1 MNKLISI
8 YILISAFGT
17 LQTKASTI
25 QSGNELLVIAENF
38 KTANNADSAII
49 YFQKASIAFD
59 AEKNT
64 ALFIHANN
72 QAGILLNRQDKY
84 VEAKTVLTKSLISV
98 DDPTDSIQL
107 LISTTY
113 LNLGVAYG
121 GEEDFENSLLNHN
134 KSLQIR
140 LRILGPEHRDI
151 ATNYGNIGNIYFRK
165 KEYDTAITIHEK
177 ALHIRQKLFG
187 EKGVEVIQSYSNL
200 GNAFRE
206 KEKYDSA
213 LVYFEKALDSKITQ
227 VGEGSKD
234 LSKYYKNISEVHYL
248 MNRKELGDQY
258 LKKSNGVFE

>member
-72 QAGILLNRQDKY
+72 QTGILLNRQDKY

-98 DDPTDSIQL
+98 DRKSGSAGMPRP
-107 LISTTY
+107 IS
-113 LNLGVAYG
+113 VV
-121 GEEDFENSLLNHN
+121 
-134 KSLQIR
+134 K
-140 LRILGPEHRDI
+140 RI
-151 ATNYGNIGNIYFRK
+151 
-165 KEYDTAITIHEK
+165 
-177 ALHIRQKLFG
+177 
-187 EKGVEVIQSYSNL
+187 
-200 GNAFRE
+200 
-206 KEKYDSA
+206 
-213 LVYFEKALDSKITQ
+213 SKILCLIIISHYKS
-227 VGEGSKD
+227 GS
-234 LSKYYKNISEVHYL
+234 
-248 MNRKELGDQY
+248 
-258 LKKSNGVFE
+258 VF